1 MDVSSSQSAVM
12 QPVAV
17 RHLGARGF
25 EDIHQQMLNLQGQLA
40 DSRSAAIETLMLF
53 EPSPV
58 ITLGSKSS
66 DLDLLA
72 DEETLKARGIPIQS
86 VDRGGHAT
94 YHGPGQLIAYPV
106 LRLLPQER
114 DLHRL
119 LRAQESAI
127 VKTLE
132 QWGIESRT
140 DTDHTGV
147 WVQQRKIAS
156 IGMSVRRWVTG
167 HGSSLCISGDLSPFR
182 WIVPCGIHDCPFT
195 SMEQE
200 LGTEPHFDE
209 VETVLAANLL
219 EVFNR
224 TASS

>member
-1 MDVSSSQSAVM
+1 MQVGSSQSVIM
-12 QPVAV
+12 QPVTV
-17 RHLGARGF
+17 RHLGSRRF
-25 EDIHQQMLNLQGQLA
+25 EDAHQQMLNLQGQLA
-40 DSRSAAIETLMLF
+40 DARSAAVETLLLF
-53 EPSPV
+53 EPSAV

-66 DLDLLA
+66 DGDLLV
-72 DEETLKARGIPIQS
+72 DEETLKTRGVTIQS
-86 VDRGGHAT
+86 VDRGGEAT

-106 LRLLPQER
+106 LRLRPQER

-119 LRAQESAI
+119 LRALESAI
-127 VKTLE
+127 VTTLD

-140 DTDHTGV
+140 DSDHTGV
-147 WVQQRKIAS
+147 WVQHRKIAC

-167 HGSSLCISGDLSPFR
+167 HGSALCISGDLSPFR

-200 LGTEPHFDE
+200 LGTAPRFDE

-224 TASS
+224 MASS

>member
-1 MDVSSSQSAVM
+1 MDVSGSQSVVL

-17 RHLGARGF
+17 QHLGPRVF
-25 EDIHQQMLNLQGQLA
+25 EDAHQQMLKLQGQLA
-40 DSRSAAIETLMLF
+40 DSRSDAVETLMLF

-66 DLDLLA
+66 DNDLLA
-72 DEETLKARGIPIQS
+72 DEETLRARGVAIQS
-86 VDRGGHAT
+86 VDRGGHTT

-106 LRLLPQER
+106 FRLIPQER
-114 DLHRL
+114 DLHLL
-119 LRAQESAI
+119 LRALEIAI
-127 VKTLE
+127 VRTLE

-140 DTDHTGV
+140 DSDHTGV
-147 WVQQRKIAS
+147 WVQHRKIAS

-182 WIVPCGIHDCPFT
+182 WIVACGIHDCPFT

-200 LGTEPHFDE
+200 LGTAPRFDE
-209 VETVLAANLL
+209 VETALSSNLL